1 MAVIEDKLDISWDA
15 TPEPNDFHWNYTVSI
30 TDSITGRVV
39 FSDVLPMNETE
50 LTDLSAQKLRF
61 GW

>member
-1 MAVIEDKLDISWDA
+1 MAVMEDKLNISWDA

-30 TDSITGRVV
+30 MDSDTVSAL